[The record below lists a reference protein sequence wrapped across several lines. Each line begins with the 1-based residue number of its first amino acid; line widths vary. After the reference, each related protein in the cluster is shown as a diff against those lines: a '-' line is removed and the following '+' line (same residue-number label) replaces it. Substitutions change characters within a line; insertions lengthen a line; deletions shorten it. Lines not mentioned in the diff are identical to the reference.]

1 MIGPLLFFVRKT
13 RRIMDG
19 SLILYWRKIKNDEYI
34 YVGSYDRYP
43 DKTT

>member
-1 MIGPLLFFVRKT
+1 MTGPLLFFVKNSWSIT
-13 RRIMDG
+13 DG

-43 DKTT
+43 DKTA